1 MILAKTSVLS
11 EFSFDGLHSM
21 LASQSLSYRV
31 QLWLLWCL
39 PEKYKDYF
47 TTPYFIFFRDT
58 LSYLTL
64 LGLHFA
70 ICLFPS
76 SVAFSRLE
84 WVILVFF
91 LGRVVMEVDQFI
103 SVKEAGMKAQK
114 LWRRNRGGSSY
125 QVRSH
130 EGHQETNEAEEDN
143 ILRKKLSNYFRY
155 FGFFLSVF

>member
-1 MILAKTSVLS
+1 MLS

-58 LSYLTL
+58 LSYLTF

-70 ICLFPS
+70 ICLSPS
-76 SVAFSRLE
+76 SIAFTRLE
-84 WVILVFF
+84 WAILVFF
-91 LGRVVMEVDQFI
+91 LGRVLMEVDQFI
-103 SVKEAGMKAQK
+103 SPKKADMKACK
-114 LWRRNRGGSSY
+114 LCRRNRDGCSY

-155 FGFFLSVF
+155 FRFFLSVF